1 MENVVD
7 KLPDLLEKLFK
18 QELVRQWSR
27 ETPMNAEEF
36 RFNIVANL
44 HYNLSDK
51 DIERYNIG
59 IWDVLASIEADLL
72 EHYEFGDKI
81 FRCITESEL
90 PVYSITVEKKLND
103 QKFRLKMIEEIPNVS
118 FYILDKLQDMT
129 SHTAISNIFETI
141 RINNTKGVNKLSI
154 SEEYVN
160 SFEEELPID
169 RFEKYVSD
177 SIMGGE
183 TFLELLDELSDIDDI
198 EPNVSSCLN
207 DILSEQ
213 TNNCLLY
220 LEDKRG
226 SLGTAS
232 SLVFQIEVNIINEL
246 QDLKDSSEQS
256 KDILGAGTK
265 FYQLA
270 HLMSD
275 FVEKEALT
283 SVVEYMK
290 ERTKNR
296 SVKLILSEFVKNYVK
311 DRWV

>member
-1 MENVVD
+1 MGIMVD
-7 KLPDLLEKLFK
+7 KLPELLDKLFK
-18 QELVRQWSR
+18 QELNRQWNR

-103 QKFRLKMIEEIPNVS
+103 QSFRLKMIEEIPNVS
-118 FYILDKLQDMT
+118 FYILDKLLDMT

-141 RINNTKGVNKLSI
+141 RVHNTKDKKPLSI
-154 SEEYVN
+154 SEAYTN

-169 RFEKYVSD
+169 RFETYIAD
-177 SIMGGE
+177 SSLGGE
-183 TFLELLDELSDIDDI
+183 CLINLMDELSNVDDI
-198 EPNVSSCLN
+198 EPNVSACIN
-207 DILSEQ
+207 DIISEQ
-213 TNNCLLY
+213 TNICLLY
-220 LEDKRG
+220 LEDRRG
-226 SLGTAS
+226 SIGTAS
-232 SLVFQIEVNIINEL
+232 SLVFQIELNIINEL
-246 QDLKDSSEQS
+246 QDLVDSSEQS
-256 KDILGAGTK
+256 KNILGNGSK

-283 SVVEYMK
+283 SVVEFMK
-290 ERTKNR
+290 ERTKSR